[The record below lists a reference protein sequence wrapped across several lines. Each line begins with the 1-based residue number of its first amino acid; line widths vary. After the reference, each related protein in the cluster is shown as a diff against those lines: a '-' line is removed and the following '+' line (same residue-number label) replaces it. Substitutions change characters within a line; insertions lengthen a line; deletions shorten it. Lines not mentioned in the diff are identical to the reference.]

1 MHWMNWWLRSETGLT
16 NAEIE
21 EEIARNQGM
30 LWGAVFS
37 YSKRNPGIDE
47 EDLYQAALM
56 GVMGAGRR
64 FKRWLGLKF
73 MTYALH
79 YVDMQLRN
87 ASRRHRQAGLS
98 GIPKD
103 IVFDENLKDRVIE
116 RLHGRLPHRR
126 FSSMWDDERQEW
138 TTTVFDDEEGIYWD
152 RLDTESVRLWGYVD
166 RFLPS
171 REAAIIRM
179 RCNGST
185 LDEVASLYKMS
196 RERVR
201 QIMQNSIRRLSK
213 QEEFME
219 FAASL
224 E

>member
-1 MHWMNWWLRSETGLT
+1 
-16 NAEIE
+16 
-21 EEIARNQGM
+21 
-30 LWGAVFS
+30 
-37 YSKRNPGIDE
+37 
-47 EDLYQAALM
+47 
-56 GVMGAGRR
+56 
-64 FKRWLGLKF
+64 
-73 MTYALH
+73 
-79 YVDMQLRN
+79 
-87 ASRRHRQAGLS
+87 
-98 GIPKD
+98 
-103 IVFDENLKDRVIE
+103 
-116 RLHGRLPHRR
+116 
-126 FSSMWDDERQEW
+126 MWDDERQEW